1 MNELSWQKSES
12 AQGTNWQLKEGCLR
26 TNWHIVWNGFSFVI
40 YYKATPIKSMDS
52 LSSAK
57 SACEQIFKILY

>member
-40 YYKATPIKSMDS
+40 YS
-52 LSSAK
+52 
-57 SACEQIFKILY
+57 KISYNLF